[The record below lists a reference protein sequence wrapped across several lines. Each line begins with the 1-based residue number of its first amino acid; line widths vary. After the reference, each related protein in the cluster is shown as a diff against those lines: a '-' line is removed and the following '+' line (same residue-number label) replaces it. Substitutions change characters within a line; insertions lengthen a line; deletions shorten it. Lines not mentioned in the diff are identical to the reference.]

1 MLMRGIQKQFDK
13 YNKFIYIDQL
23 SRRKIDD
30 IIIKKKKKAILS
42 IFSFTSFKS
51 QRHII

>member
-13 YNKFIYIDQL
+13 YNKFIYIDQP
-23 SRRKIDD
+23 SRQKIDD
-30 IIIKKKKKAILS
+30 IIIKKKKAILS